1 MGIIK
6 SIIGFFSTNTNQVEN
21 ENLDAQEAKTMQETV
36 QVSDVNKEI
45 GNKPDTTNGQENLS
59 TMEVKENENKVEKK
73 GCEDLNKVEK
83 ENKGNAK
90 NKMKIHNLII
100 IDESGSMSH
109 LTNSTISGVNEVIN
123 TIKSAQEEHSES
135 QEHFLTIV
143 TFDTPGRDNQSVR
156 YIVDVQPIGKVK
168 DFKDYCPNGCTP
180 LYDAMGMS
188 LTRIH
193 SITKGDSHSVG
204 SVTVV
209 TDGLENDSCE
219 WNAEKLRYLI
229 EQLKEEGWA
238 FSYMG
243 SVHDVKDVTDLL
255 SIENYLEF
263 EHNNLGASSSWRRE
277 RSAKHAYFDKMASFL
292 EVEGEID
299 EVQMSR
305 NKKNLA
311 SRYYED
317 RVTPPYVNH
326 LKDNQIFVFGSNSHG
341 IHNGG
346 AAYVALMK
354 FGAEYGKGEGIQGS
368 SYAIPSTGSIAEF
381 TDAVR
386 RFIDFAS
393 EHPELHFFVT
403 RVGCGNAG
411 WSVSD
416 VAPLFSDCVRLE
428 NVSLPEDFWN
438 CLGLNMHNKL

>member
-6 SIIGFFSTNTNQVEN
+6 SIIDFFSTNSNQVEN
-21 ENLDAQEAKTMQETV
+21 ENLGTQEVKTV
-36 QVSDVNKEI
+36 QVQDVNKEA
-45 GNKPDTTNGQENLS
+45 ENS
-59 TMEVKENENKVEKK
+59 DEKK
-73 GCEDLNKVEK
+73 GDENHNKTEK

-123 TIKSAQEEHSES
+123 TIKSAQEEFAES

-143 TFDTPGRDNQSVR
+143 TFDSPGRNNQSVR
-156 YIVDVQPIGKVK
+156 YIIDVQPIGAVG

-188 LTRIH
+188 LSRIN

-209 TDGLENDSCE
+209 TDGLENASCE
-219 WNAEKLRYLI
+219 WNAPKLHNLI
-229 EQLKEEGWA
+229 NQLKEEGWT

-243 SVHDVKDVTDLL
+243 SAHDVKDVTDLL

-263 EHNNLGASSSWRRE
+263 GHDDLGASSSWGRE
-277 RSAKHAYFDKMASFL
+277 RSAKRAYFNKMAAIFD
-292 EVEGEID
+292 VEDEID
-299 EVQMSR
+299 DFQMSR

-317 RVTPPYVNH
+317 RVTPHFVDY
-326 LKDNQIFVFGSNSHG
+326 LEENQIFVFGSNPEG

-346 AAYVALMK
+346 AAYVALKK
-354 FGAEYGKGEGIQGS
+354 FGAEYGKGEGIQGN

-381 TDAVR
+381 ADAVR
-386 RFIDFAS
+386 RFTEFAS
-393 EHPELHFFVT
+393 EHPELHFLVT

-416 VAPLFSDCVRLE
+416 VAPLFTDCVRLE
-428 NVSLPEDFWN
+428 NVSLPEDFWD
-438 CLGLNMHNKL
+438 CLGLKMHNKF